1 MRRHEITLTEDAAH
15 DLEDIYGYI
24 ERSDGAAKADHV
36 LDSIESVIE
45 SLVTTP
51 ARGAFPPE
59 LLRIGIREYRQVF
72 FKPYR
77 VIYRV
82 AGNMVYVYLIADGR
96 RDMQALLARRM
107 LGG

>member
-1 MRRHEITLTEDAAH
+1 MRRREVMLTADAAR

-24 ERSDGAAKADHV
+24 ERNDGAAKADHV
-36 LDSIESVIE
+36 LDSIESAIE
-45 SLVTTP
+45 SLATTP
-51 ARGAFPPE
+51 ERGPFPPE
-59 LLRIGIREYRQVF
+59 LLRLGIREYRQVF

-82 AGNMVYVYLIADGR
+82 AGKMIYVYLIVDGR